1 MSDTVLSDEQ
11 IAVSKMLEESERLE
25 ELESFDADAVLS
37 DASEP
42 VSPEKQEQYEKME
55 QQAIAQMSGYGLL
68 MVQQLVRWK
77 TKNPNIVIRPELQEQ
92 FATVLPD
99 ALAEWGIKAPSFL
112 DKYAATMA
120 LGMTVIQITTDM
132 GAQHMQ
138 YKQDIKGVANGEE
151 TASVEVS

>member
-1 MSDTVLSDEQ
+1 MSDTVLNDEQ
-11 IAVSKMLEESERLE
+11 LAVSKMLEASERLE
-25 ELESFDADAVLS
+25 EAESFDADAVL
-37 DASEP
+37 DEVSEP
-42 VSPEKQEQYEKME
+42 VSTEKQEQYDKIE

-77 TKNPNIVIRPELQEQ
+77 TKNPSIVIRPELQEQ

-99 ALAEWGIKAPSFL
+99 AIAEWGIKAPAFL

-120 LGMTVIQITTDM
+120 LGMTVVQITTDM

-138 YKQDIKGVANGEE
+138 YKQSLLGGEDGE
-151 TASVEVS
+151 KAEVTVS

>member
-1 MSDTVLSDEQ
+1 MSDTVLNDEQ
-11 IAVSKMLEESERLE
+11 LAVSKMLEASDRLE
-25 ELESFDADAVLS
+25 ESETFNADAVLDDVS
-37 DASEP
+37 DT
-42 VSPEKQEQYEKME
+42 VSSEKQEQYEKIE

-77 TKNPNIVIRPELQEQ
+77 TKNPNIAIRPELQEQ

-99 ALAEWGIKAPSFL
+99 ALAEWGIKAPDFL

-138 YKQDIKGVANGEE
+138 YKQSLIGCDDGEE
-151 TASVEVS
+151 TAA

>member
-1 MSDTVLSDEQ
+1 MSDAVLNDEQ
-11 IAVSKMLEESERLE
+11 LAVSKMLEASERLE
-25 ELESFDADAVLS
+25 EAEAFDADTVLN
-37 DASEP
+37 DVSEP
-42 VSPEKQEQYEKME
+42 VSSEKQDQYEQIE

-77 TKNPNIVIRPELQEQ
+77 TKNPNIAIRHELQEQ
-92 FATVLPD
+92 FAAVLPD
-99 ALAEWGIKAPSFL
+99 ALAEWGIKAPAFL

-138 YKQDIKGVANGEE
+138 YKQSMLEGDDGEK
-151 TASVEVS
+151 TAA